1 MIDGLHRLS
10 RPRYFKT
17 TRTVAIMMATIAL
30 VSGLASQNR
39 TMAGV
44 GPENVIVVINADS
57 AISRTIANHYIDL
70 RGIPDTNVVLLR
82 DVPKGLRTSLEDFK
96 AKILTPLFA
105 EIDARKIGS
114 QARVIA
120 YSADFP
126 TSISVSADTEKLT
139 DPTLKKYQ
147 LPTASINGLTSLY
160 QFLLGNSER
169 YLDLGSNLYA
179 RGSIDREFRNPYMDK
194 ERNEA
199 YNDAVASFSDES
211 YAEAAKQFT
220 ELFVKTQ
227 SFAPIAIRA
236 AESYALAGETD
247 SAKLMLVKGIQ
258 SGWRSRKY
266 LDRNEALS
274 DIVKSDAFQPLMN
287 QLSDEPATVQG
298 PKGFASELAWA
309 GNGYP
314 SRDQADGVRY
324 MLSCMLAVVHS
335 RGSTVD
341 QAVEVLRTSS
351 KCDNTFPDANFW
363 FTKTADVRTT
373 TRFPGVA
380 DALLWLGH
388 LGKPAGVILKSIPDE
403 KADCAG
409 LMLGTPTMQLA
420 NKLFRFVPGAIA
432 DNLTSH
438 GGNFETSSQTKL
450 TELLHAG
457 AAMSSGTVAEPFS
470 LQPKFPT
477 PMMYGYYASGATAI
491 EAFYL
496 SLMSPYQLLI
506 VGDPL
511 AQPYARPPSDRG
523 SLSVSDKIN
532 GEKTLRM
539 TRKPADEIDLTRST
553 PTQLIEIFID
563 GKLTQRIPPIAQ
575 MEMGVKSGPPG
586 LVEVRMALIGN
597 DPTQPRIS
605 RAIWL
610 QLGDGTPPPKASVSS
625 GGETAV
631 CKYKDAESIDWML
644 YGEVVSTTTGSESK
658 FAPDRTVLGEGPLHV
673 RPVVTVNGKRI
684 PGRPVTVGKSNK
696 TQ

>member
-1 MIDGLHRLS
+1 MIDGLHRLY

-17 TRTVAIMMATIAL
+17 TRTVPAIMATIAL
-30 VSGLASQNR
+30 AFAFASEDKL
-39 TMAGV
+39 MAGV

-57 AISRTIANHYIDL
+57 VTSRTIANHYIDL
-70 RGIPDTNVVLLR
+70 RGIPDTNVVLLS
-82 DVPKGLRTSLEDFK
+82 DVPQGLRTNLADFK
-96 AKILTPLFA
+96 AKILSPLFA

-114 QARVIA
+114 QVRVIA

-126 TSISVSADTEKLT
+126 TSVDVSTDTAKLT
-139 DPTLKKYQ
+139 DPTLKQYQ

-199 YNDAVASFSDES
+199 YDAAVANFSEKS
-211 YAEAAKQFT
+211 YADAAKQFT
-220 ELFVKTQ
+220 ELFVKTP
-227 SFAPIAIRA
+227 SFSPIAIRA
-236 AESYALAGETD
+236 AEAYALAGETD
-247 SAKLMLVKGIQ
+247 SAKLMLIKSIQ

-266 LDRNEALS
+266 LDRNDALS

-314 SRDQADGVRY
+314 SLDQADGVRY

-335 RGSTVD
+335 QGSTVD
-341 QAVEVLRTSS
+341 QAVEVLRRSS

-363 FTKTADVRTT
+363 FTKTGDVRTT

-380 DALLWLGH
+380 DALLWLGY
-388 LGKPAGVILKSIPDE
+388 LGRPAGVILKSIPDE
-403 KADCAG
+403 KADCVG

-420 NKLFRFVPGAIA
+420 AKSFRFVPGAIA

-470 LQPKFPT
+470 LQPKFPL
-477 PMMYGYYASGATAI
+477 PMMYGYYASGVTAI

-511 AQPYARPPSDRG
+511 AQPFARPPSDRG
-523 SLSVSDKIN
+523 SLAVSDKIN

-563 GKLTQRIPPIAQ
+563 GKLTQRIPAIAK
-575 MEMGVKSGPPG
+575 MEMGIKGGPPG
-586 LVEVRMALIGN
+586 LVEVRMAMIGN

-605 RAIWL
+605 RSIWL
-610 QLGDGTPPPKASVSS
+610 QLGDGAAPPKASVSS
-625 GGETAV
+625 DGQTAI
-631 CKYKDAESIDWML
+631 CKYKNAESIDWML
-644 YGEVVSTTTGSESK
+644 YGQVVSTTTGPESD
-658 FAPDRTVLGEGPLHV
+658 FAPDRSVLGEGPLNV
-673 RPVVTVNGKRI
+673 RPVVTIDGNRI
-684 PGRPVTVGKSNK
+684 PGRPVTVGRK
-696 TQ
+696 